1 MTVDLAAIRAAR
13 SRIAEHVAVTPLA
26 PSRTLSALTKRN
38 LVLKFENLQFTASF
52 KERGALNRLCLLTEA
67 ERERGVVAMSA
78 GNHAQALAYHG
89 GRLKVPVTIVMPRN
103 TPNAKVRQ
111 TSVFGAEVLLRGDTF
126 AATLAVTQELATER
140 GATLVHPFDDEA
152 VIAGQGTLGL
162 ELLEQAPDLHT
173 IVVPVGGGG
182 LIAGIAVAA
191 RSIRPD
197 IHIVGVQTE
206 RFAAVHDALQGKES
220 GATRPGTVAEG
231 IAVETPGSRTLPI
244 IRQHV
249 DRVVTVTE
257 AQIEDAVFTLL
268 EVEKTVTEGAGACPL
283 AAVKAYPDIGAGG
296 TTALVLTGG
305 NIDMMILSSILQRG
319 LVRTPPPGPHQ
330 GRSPRRAG
338 RDGRPHP
345 HPGRPRQQH
354 RRHHPSTRLRRR
366 HGTHHGHRV
375 RPADARRGAGGGGL
389 GVAARCRVRGG
400 GELAPPNP
408 TLALGIWPQPHL
420 PHDLALINDANARF
434 PAQTFSSQTNVTI

>member
-1 MTVDLAAIRAAR
+1 M
-13 SRIAEHVAVTPLA
+13 AVTPLA
-26 PSRTLSALTKRN
+26 PSRTLSALTKRE

-52 KERGALNRLCLLTEA
+52 KERGALNRLCLLSED
-67 ERERGVVAMSA
+67 ERKRGVVAMSA

-89 GRLKVPVTIVMPRN
+89 GRLDVPVTIVMPKN

-126 AATLAVTQELATER
+126 AATLAVTQELAAKR
-140 GATLVHPFDDEA
+140 GATLIHPFDDEA

-182 LIAGIAVAA
+182 LIAGVAVAV

-197 IHIVGVQTE
+197 IRIVGVQTE
-206 RFAAVHDALQGKES
+206 RFAAVHDALQGNES
-220 GATRPGTVAEG
+220 RTTRPGTVAEG
-231 IAVETPGSRTLPI
+231 IAVETPGSITLPI
-244 IRQHV
+244 IREHV

-257 AQIEDAVFTLL
+257 PEIEDAVFALL

-296 TTALVLTGG
+296 VTALVLTGG

-319 LVRTPPPGPHQ
+319 LVRTRRLVRIKVEAPDVPGAMADLTRILGDLDSNIVDIAHQ
-330 GRSPRRAG
+330 RAFAAA
-338 RDGRPHP
+338 
-345 HPGRPRQQH
+345 
-354 RRHHPSTRLRRR
+354 T
-366 HGTHHGHRV
+366 V
-375 RPADARRGAGGGGL
+375 RTTAIEFVLQMRGKEQVEAVLDSLRGAGYD
-389 GVAARCRVRGG
+389 AA
-400 GELAPPNP
+400 E
-408 TLALGIWPQPHL
+408 
-420 PHDLALINDANARF
+420 
-434 PAQTFSSQTNVTI
+434 S